1 MPPASGNIGRT
12 FSQVKLL
19 SPEEI
24 MKKNKEI
31 VVWDLLRQVRE
42 ITKYLNEMIA
52 NMLDYGA
59 GGNGTKMAYPSLSN
73 NALIP
78 ELSDDTSS
86 NQNSST
92 PVSRYR
98 TQVRGRNG
106 SRGSPNKKGFGI
118 KQGNLRGSQSPH
130 TSNSLSVKGNIR
142 RSVESV
148 TSVSEVSGTGGSA
161 SNT

>member
-1 MPPASGNIGRT
+1 
-12 FSQVKLL
+12 
-19 SPEEI
+19 

-42 ITKYLNEMIA
+42 VTKYLNEMIA

-59 GGNGTKMAYPSLSN
+59 GGNGAKMPHLTHSN

-86 NQNSST
+86 NHNSST

-98 TQVRGRNG
+98 TQVRGGNG
-106 SRGSPNKKGFGI
+106 SRGSVNKKGFGL
-118 KQGNLRGSQSPH
+118 K
-130 TSNSLSVKGNIR
+130 
-142 RSVESV
+142 
-148 TSVSEVSGTGGSA
+148 
-161 SNT
+161 

>member
-1 MPPASGNIGRT
+1 LSTQRFSSLNVGRYSIAGGNIGRT

-42 ITKYLNEMIA
+42 ITRYLNEMIA

-59 GGNGTKMAYPSLSN
+59 GGNGGRMHQPSLSN

-92 PVSRYR
+92 PVSRYK
-98 TQVRGRNG
+98 TQVRGGNG
-106 SRGSPNKKGFGI
+106 SRGSASKKGFAF
-118 KQGNLRGSQSPH
+118 KQGTLRGGQSPY
-130 TSNSLSVKGNIR
+130 T
-142 RSVESV
+142 
-148 TSVSEVSGTGGSA
+148 
-161 SNT
+161 